1 MWNFSTNLCE
11 FFLCLCTNLYLW
23 WLYFTIYWRKSCS
36 WRIIL
41 AINIKITYNAIHQ
54 RHLMTGLRQEIST
67 TMRLSLTKNVH
78 NQIKVCLLYV
88 ATNCVEFFFH
98 HVVDEQFYFLFL
110 FIFEVGRSYSWRS
123 ESKSVLLHPPLH
135 RTPSVRHGIFC
146 FHNS

>member
-54 RHLMTGLRQEIST
+54 RHLMTGLRREIST
-67 TMRLSLTKNVH
+67 TMRLSWTSQKIFT
-78 NQIKVCLLYV
+78 IKKKFVYCMSLPIV
-88 ATNCVEFFFH
+88 WNFFFTMLLMSNFI
-98 HVVDEQFYFLFL
+98 FYSCLFL
-110 FIFEVGRSYSWRS
+110 RLEEVIHEGVNQSQSYCIHHYI
-123 ESKSVLLHPPLH
+123 EHLV
-135 RTPSVRHGIFC
+135 
-146 FHNS
+146 